1 MEETKK
7 VEIKDAGIDKEV
19 VEELAKEN
27 ILDSLTDEKQIKR
40 VEINFYCEMLAEL
53 KHLDNS
59 VDNLANIFSICANR
73 QITEFFS
80 GVSENIKKE
89 QVKKNVEN
97 IVEKSHKKPQK
108 SKKSVK

>member
-7 VEIKDAGIDKEV
+7 IEVEDAGIDREI

-27 ILDSLTDEKQIKR
+27 ILNSLTDDKQIRR

-53 KHLDNS
+53 KNLDNS
-59 VDNLANIFSICANR
+59 VGNLVNIFSICANK
-73 QITEFFS
+73 QLTEFFS
-80 GVSENIKKE
+80 GVNDNIKKE

>member
-7 VEIKDAGIDKEV
+7 IEVEDAGIDREI

-27 ILDSLTDEKQIKR
+27 ILNSLTDDKQIRR

-53 KHLDNS
+53 KNLDNS
-59 VDNLANIFSICANR
+59 VGNLVNIFSICANK
-73 QITEFFS
+73 QLTEFFS
-80 GVSENIKKE
+80 GVNDNIKKE
-89 QVKKNVEN
+89 QVKKNVQN